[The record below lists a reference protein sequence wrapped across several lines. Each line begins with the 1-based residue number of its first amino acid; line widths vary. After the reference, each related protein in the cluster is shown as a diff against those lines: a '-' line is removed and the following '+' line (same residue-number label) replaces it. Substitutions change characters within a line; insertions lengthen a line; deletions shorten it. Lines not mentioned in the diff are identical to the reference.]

1 MAAQL
6 YPKLWCWDLK
16 PNFVISKTQQW
27 CCLAPIPLYH
37 AIIMADCFLHG
48 LGEGE
53 GGSCTNSGMR
63 NNLGKGKGK
72 YKSVDAGN
80 IWGILDLRHYM
91 LTYFGVW
98 CSTAALGS
106 YSTALLH
113 TNSPLPQFYTSSC
126 SFGLKFTVSMQHW
139 EQKLSNY
146 QITWLSL
153 FRFGSYY
160 TIEISKWKLKLH
172 QR

>member
-1 MAAQL
+1 MVL
-6 YPKLWCWDLK
+6 SGPH
-16 PNFVISKTQQW
+16 PIIS
-27 CCLAPIPLYH
+27 CNYH
-37 AIIMADCFLHG
+37 GRLLEAFYM
-48 LGEGE
+48 GEGE

-63 NNLGKGKGK
+63 NNLGKGK
-72 YKSVDAGN
+72 YKLVDAGY
-80 IWGILDLRHYM
+80 IWGIWDLRLYM
-91 LTYFGVW
+91 LTYFGSNLLSFMTTFYFAV
-98 CSTAALGS
+98 CGAALQHS
-106 YSTALLH
+106 DRIPLHYCTAH
-113 TNSPLPQFYTSSC
+113 QLPSASAETKFYTSSC

-172 QR
+172 HR